1 MKPRAGSKAL
11 IREINEALVLDVV
24 RVRRPVARARIATE
38 TGLSPATVTGIT
50 ARLLGAG
57 LLTEAEAGRSTGGR
71 PARLLDLSS
80 DGVLAAGVRLSSTEA
95 YVVLVNMRGEVVASH
110 QEQLASTRPED
121 AAETI
126 ARAVRST
133 TGSRASATLVGVGV
147 AVSGVVDQQGGIVR
161 HSGSMGW
168 ENVAFRRRLASLM
181 DTPVVLDSY
190 VNSVAS
196 GLLLFDGGLGGRNLV
211 IFSVGESLGASVVV
225 NGNIHRGFN
234 GTAGGFAH
242 SGVGTGS
249 ARPCHC
255 GAEDCLETWS
265 SRWGIDR
272 ELERRGAAPGSLAGG
287 DDVIESAAD
296 RLGAAAANAAK
307 MFGPEGVVMAFTPEM
322 NIPALTARTE
332 QVFRGHYAHNA
343 TPHPTLELTATGPFD
358 HASGAAHT
366 VLAQLFTASTS
377 DAAPGDSPSAA
388 GLG

>member
-11 IREINEALVLDVV
+11 IREINEALVLDAV
-24 RVRRPVARARIATE
+24 RVRRPVARARIAVE

-57 LLTEAEAGRSTGGR
+57 LLAETEAGRSTGGR

-95 YVVLVNMRGEVVASH
+95 YVVLVNMRGDVVASH
-110 QEQLASTRPED
+110 QEQLTSTRPED
-121 AAETI
+121 AADTI
-126 ARAVRST
+126 ARAVRLT
-133 TGSRASATLVGVGV
+133 TASRASATLVGVGV

-181 DTPVVLDSY
+181 DTPVVIDSY

-196 GLLLFDGGLGGRNLV
+196 GLLLFDGGPGGRNLV

-225 NGNIHRGFN
+225 NGSIHRGFN

-242 SGVGTGS
+242 SCVGTGS
-249 ARPCHC
+249 KRPCHC
-255 GAEDCLETWS
+255 GAQDCLETWS
-265 SRWGIDR
+265 SRWGIER
-272 ELERRGAAPGSLAGG
+272 ELERRGVAPDGLAGG

-332 QVFRGHYAHNA
+332 QVFRGHYAHSA

-358 HASGAAHT
+358 HASGAAYT

-388 GLG
+388 TVG